1 LEIILEIIRS
11 QLFTLPCRF
20 ERPVPMRA
28 PNKYPRIIERATWGP
43 VALVT
48 EENAPMPS
56 LTGRIARSGQLT
68 IRSADPANA
77 KFQAA
82 ADTSPRQAVS
92 LSSCPHLGHL
102 KMRIS
107 EMPPG
112 TGTIAIGCIS
122 AVQRQSGNSV
132 ESASSRRS
140 NFDMI
145 PPRTNCESS
154 TAAFIR
160 HTVPLSRARPWEISR
175 ALVSRN
181 RGASAQAAFL

>member
-1 LEIILEIIRS
+1 MVRDAYRQQLAYVYYDNEPGRRLAAKLSPKMRRGGLREVVRS
-11 QLFTLPCRF
+11 LF
-20 ERPVPMRA
+20 A
-28 PNKYPRIIERATWGP
+28 AD
-43 VALVT
+43 
-48 EENAPMPS
+48 
-56 LTGRIARSGQLT
+56 QLT
-68 IRSADPANA
+68 RRFRRRP
-77 KFQAA
+77 
-82 ADTSPRQAVS
+82 TRHPRQAVS
-92 LSSCPHLGHL
+92 LSSCLHLGHL
-102 KMRIS
+102 KTRIS

-132 ESASSRRS
+132 EPASSRRS

-181 RGASAQAAFL
+181 GGASAQAAFL